1 MEKNLEQMR
10 KEVDN
15 IDTKISELLQ
25 ERLNIITEVGRY
37 KIINNIPIL
46 AATVE
51 QHKLQRIN
59 SDLPEAYKRYIV
71 KIFGF
76 IFDVSKEYQ
85 EDLKHK
91 K

>member
-1 MEKNLEQMR
+1 MERNLEQMR
-10 KEVDN
+10 KEVEV
-15 IDTKISELLQ
+15 IDEQISKLLQ
-25 ERLNIITEVGRY
+25 ERLDIITEVGRY
-37 KIINNIPIL
+37 KITNCIPIS

-51 QHKLQRIN
+51 QHKLQKIN
-59 SDLPEAYKRYIV
+59 SKIPEAYKRYIV